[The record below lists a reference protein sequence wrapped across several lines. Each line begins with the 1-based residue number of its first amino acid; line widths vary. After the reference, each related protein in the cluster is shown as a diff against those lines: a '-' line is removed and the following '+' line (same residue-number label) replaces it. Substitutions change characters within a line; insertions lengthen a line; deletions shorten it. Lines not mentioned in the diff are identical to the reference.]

1 MLGNVSCG
9 PAASGLMTFLNEL
22 KDAVVTLTSVGV
34 QMRVHEPTA
43 D

>member
-9 PAASGLMTFLNEL
+9 PDATGLMTLLNVL
-22 KDAVVTLTSVGV
+22 KDAVVTLTTVGV
-34 QMRVHEPTA
+34 QMRVQEPTA